1 MGDHNREIGER
12 DKTLREAQ
20 LIMLNILSVI
30 HEICVKNHI
39 TYWLEAGTLL
49 GAIRHGGFIPW
60 DDDVDIGMPWEDY
73 ERFIKIAQ
81 KELPKDLF
89 LQTSVTDP
97 KYKRP
102 ITKIRDLNTIYVE
115 FDEEENMGYCQGV
128 FVDIFPFYHYK
139 YRWFLNWMQ
148 WAQVFRGK
156 RGKYKRGS
164 AKRILVT
171 LYVNV
176 LMYMPIKISGLIRK
190 YFMRHKDYFLNPEY
204 EFYTHAIGHAN
215 LHNTRKK
222 DILPVIFA
230 ENIFEGRSFFI
241 PKNSDKYLRDF
252 YGDDYMTI
260 PPKEKQ
266 RIHAKY
272 IYVKGCVN

>member
-102 ITKIRDLNTIYVE
+102 ITGPVNTEIFRFALCAFFKI
-115 FDEEENMGYCQGV
+115 
-128 FVDIFPFYHYK
+128 
-139 YRWFLNWMQ
+139 
-148 WAQVFRGK
+148 
-156 RGKYKRGS
+156 
-164 AKRILVT
+164 
-171 LYVNV
+171 
-176 LMYMPIKISGLIRK
+176 
-190 YFMRHKDYFLNPEY
+190 
-204 EFYTHAIGHAN
+204 
-215 LHNTRKK
+215 
-222 DILPVIFA
+222 
-230 ENIFEGRSFFI
+230 
-241 PKNSDKYLRDF
+241 
-252 YGDDYMTI
+252 
-260 PPKEKQ
+260 
-266 RIHAKY
+266 
-272 IYVKGCVN
+272 